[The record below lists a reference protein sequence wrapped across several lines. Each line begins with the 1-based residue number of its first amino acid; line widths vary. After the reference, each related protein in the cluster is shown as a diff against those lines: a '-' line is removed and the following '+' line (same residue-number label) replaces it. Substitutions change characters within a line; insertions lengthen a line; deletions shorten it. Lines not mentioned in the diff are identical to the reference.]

1 MDRVEFI
8 NALNQIEKEKGI
20 DKQQNKLWCKNLEKQ
35 KEKYCII
42 NILQKKRIL

>member
-20 DKQQNKLWCKNLEKQ
+20 DKVTK
-35 KEKYCII
+35 I
-42 NILQKKRIL
+42 NTRKVVHRKPTPTTL